1 VRRFR
6 KLVAGTEAS
15 EIAEAAMV
23 LPIMFMLLIG
33 IFWLGRAFSIYSTIT
48 QAAREGARTAVTASC
63 ASCAAPG
70 CAWSGSSYP
79 CDTTVVNSISSSLQA
94 AKLDPTRIVAPSP
107 ALSPTFCANFAPAG
121 ACTTTSN
128 VTVCRGVKLNTGA
141 GAETCG
147 AIVSFRYPMQMT
159 LPLPYAPA
167 GLQSQLQNL
176 NISTQVEMKA
186 EE

>member
-1 VRRFR
+1 MRRLR
-6 KLVAGTEAS
+6 KIVTGTGGS

-33 IFWLGRAFSIYSTIT
+33 IFWLGRAFNIYSTIT
-48 QAAREGARTAVTASC
+48 RAARVGARTAATATC
-63 ASCAAPG
+63 ASCIQA
-70 CAWSGSSYP
+70 CQWSGSSYP
-79 CDTTVVNSISSSLQA
+79 CDTTVVSAISSALQA
-94 AKLDPTRIVAPSP
+94 SRLDPTQIVAPSP
-107 ALSPTFCANFAPAG
+107 AVSPTFCVNFVPAG
-121 ACTTTSN
+121 ACSTSN
-128 VTVCRGVKLNTGA
+128 NVTICRGVNLNPGS

-147 AIVSFRYPMQMT
+147 SIVAFRYPMHVT

-167 GLQSQLQNL
+167 GMQSKLDNL